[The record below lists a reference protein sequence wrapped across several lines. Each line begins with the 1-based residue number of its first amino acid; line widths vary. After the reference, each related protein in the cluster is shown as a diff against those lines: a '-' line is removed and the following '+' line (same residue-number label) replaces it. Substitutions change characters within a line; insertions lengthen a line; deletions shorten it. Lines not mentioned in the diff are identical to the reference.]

1 MKTGNMDLCGL
12 RPLDGSAYQ
21 AKLKVGFM
29 GFKAV
34 SPLWKVVLPRTDESS
49 LTSLLGFYIES
60 FPPSGIVIT
69 GKKNKNIKLE
79 QLNKIQ

>member
-21 AKLKVGFM
+21 AQIKGM

-79 QLNKIQ
+79 QLNKNQ

>member
-1 MKTGNMDLCGL
+1 MAFGRWTGVHI
-12 RPLDGSAYQ
+12 RP
-21 AKLKVGFM
+21 KLKVGYM

-69 GKKNKNIKLE
+69 GKKNKNIKLK
-79 QLNKIQ
+79 QLNKNQ

>member
-1 MKTGNMDLCGL
+1 
-12 RPLDGSAYQ
+12 
-21 AKLKVGFM
+21 M

-60 FPPSGIVIT
+60 FPPSGIVII
-69 GKKNKNIKLE
+69 GKKRIKLE
-79 QLNKIQ
+79 QLNKNK